1 MLPDSYQ
8 LTTAPANL
16 LIISMK
22 EDHFVQILR
31 NLAMRPPLSPSPPV
45 IPSLSPNLIKQN
57 NEQWRLLLSKSYWT
71 IFHLSSVHPGPGVGK
86 NLTKPFVYCFAD
98 PSPSN
103 SSLILTPPG
112 FRKGHTFI
120 ILFLSNIYVCPYF
133 QLLP

>member
-45 IPSLSPNLIKQN
+45 SPSLSPNLIKQN

-71 IFHLSSVHPGPGVGK
+71 IFHLS
-86 NLTKPFVYCFAD
+86 C
-98 PSPSN
+98 
-103 SSLILTPPG
+103 
-112 FRKGHTFI
+112 
-120 ILFLSNIYVCPYF
+120 
-133 QLLP
+133 LPRTWGW